1 MKSVKKTQTTKKPII
16 DPILLIVESPAKCNK
31 IESYLGAGY
40 KAIASYG
47 HIQELNG
54 LKSVDIK
61 NGYKPFY
68 NHIMIKEKQ
77 IKKIREAINKSS
89 EVLIATDDD
98 REGEGIGWHIC
109 QVFNLPVQTTK
120 RIIFHEITKDAL
132 HNAVNNPT
140 LLNMNVV
147 FAQQGR
153 QVLDLLVGYK
163 ISPLLWKHI
172 ARNSK
177 DGLSAGRC
185 QTPALR
191 LIYDNQKEID
201 ESPGKKVYNL
211 SGNFTKNNLLYT
223 LNKTFENSEKDVE
236 TFLEE
241 SVNFEHK
248 ISCSKPKDVTKNPP
262 IPFSTSGLQQK
273 SSNELHITPKE
284 TMSICQKLYESGLI
298 TYMRTDSLHYAPE
311 FIEKIN
317 KTIKEKY
324 GEEYILKQENKK
336 LKKKKKD
343 NAQEAHES
351 IRPTN
356 IEKEKIDD
364 TFSAKEKKMYQLIWT
379 NTMESCMAPAIYQSI
394 TSSIT
399 APQEALYK
407 YSSEKSKFLGWKIVK
422 GGEDGEFYEYIMKIK
437 NNNIIEYNKIFAKL
451 TIKDIKSHYNEAKLV
466 QLLEQKGIGRP
477 STFSSLVEKIQE
489 RQYVKKQNVKGKK
502 ITCTDYELEG
512 NQITEKK
519 ESKEFGNEKNK
530 LVIQPVGTLVLDFC
544 MKHFDDIFN
553 YDYTKNMEND
563 LDKIANGDKT
573 YVNLCKECDN
583 NLTSCMKELK
593 SDVKNVIEIDENH
606 VFMVG
611 KYGPVIKYEK
621 DGETTFY
628 PVKEDVNIEKIKNG
642 EVSLDEIKDE
652 KSKNNILGKYENE
665 DLIVKKG
672 KFGLYVVWGENK
684 KSLQGINI
692 DLEDLN
698 LENVTRFINLPK
710 QETNQNI
717 LRLIN
722 EDLSVRKGKFGNYI
736 FYKTTTMKKP
746 QFLKLAKC
754 PHDYLNCD
762 INVLH
767 EWIKETYLSK

>member
-1 MKSVKKTQTTKKPII
+1 MKSVKKSQPKKPII

-54 LKSVDIK
+54 LKSVDIQ
-61 NGYKPFY
+61 NGYKPSY
-68 NHIMIKEKQ
+68 NHIMMKEKQ

-120 RIIFHEITKDAL
+120 RIIFHEVTKEAL
-132 HNAVNNPT
+132 TNAVNNPI
-140 LLNMNVV
+140 LVNMNVV

-177 DGLSAGRC
+177 VGLSAGRC

-201 ESPGKKVYNL
+201 ESPGKKVYNIT
-211 SGNFTKNNLLYT
+211 GNFTKNNLTYA

-236 TFLEE
+236 KFLEE
-241 SVNFEHK
+241 SVNFQHK
-248 ISCSKPKDVTKNPP
+248 ISCSETKDVTKNPP

-324 GEEYILKQENKK
+324 GEDFILKQENKK

-356 IEKEKIDD
+356 IEKEKIDE
-364 TFSAKEKKMYQLIWT
+364 TFTAKEKKMYQLIWT
-379 NTMESCMAPAIYQSI
+379 NTMESCMSPAIFKSI
-394 TSSIT
+394 TSQIT
-399 APQEALYK
+399 APQNANYK
-407 YSSEKSKFLGWKIVK
+407 YSSEKCKFLGWKIVK
-422 GGEDGEFYEYIMKIK
+422 GSEDGEFYEFILKLKK
-437 NNNIIEYNKIFAKL
+437 NSIVEYNKIFGKL
-451 TIKDIKSHYNEAKLV
+451 TMKDIKSHYNEAKLV
-466 QLLEQKGIGRP
+466 QLLEQNGIGRP

-489 RQYVKKQNVKGKK
+489 REYVKKQNVKGKK
-502 ITCTDYELEG
+502 ITCIDFELEK

-519 ESKEFGNEKNK
+519 EEKEFGNEKNK

-544 MKHFDDIFN
+544 IKHFDDIFN

-563 LDKIANGDKT
+563 LDKIANGEKT
-573 YVNLCKECDN
+573 YLNLCTECDK
-583 NLTSCMKELK
+583 NLTHCMKDLK
-593 SDVKNVIEIDENH
+593 SDVKNIIEIDENH
-606 VFMVG
+606 IFMIG

-621 DGETTFY
+621 DGETEFY
-628 PVKEDVNIEKIKNG
+628 PVKPDIDIEKIKSK
-642 EVSLDEIKDE
+642 ELSLQEIKDE
-652 KSKNNILGKYENE
+652 KGKTNILGKYENE
-665 DLIVKKG
+665 DLILKKG
-672 KFGLYVVWGENK
+672 KFGLYVTWGDNK

-692 DLEDLN
+692 PFDEVDY
-698 LENVTRFINLPK
+698 EKVVKFINLPK
-710 QETNQNI
+710 NESNQNI
-717 LRLIN
+717 LRVIN
-722 EDLSVRKGKFGNYI
+722 DNLTIRKGKFGNYI
-736 FYKTTTMKKP
+736 FYKTPQMKKP
-746 QFLKLAKC
+746 QFLKLNKC

-762 INVLH
+762 LNVLN
-767 EWIKETYLSK
+767 EWIVETHSI